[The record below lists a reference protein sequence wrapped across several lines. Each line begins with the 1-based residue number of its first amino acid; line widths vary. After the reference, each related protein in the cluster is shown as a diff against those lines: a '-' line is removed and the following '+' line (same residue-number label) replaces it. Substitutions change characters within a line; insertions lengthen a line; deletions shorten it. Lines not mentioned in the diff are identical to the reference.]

1 MSKKSGSSKRWLIDH
16 ARDSYVQAARHKG
29 LRSRAG
35 YKLLQI
41 QEKYGL
47 METGHI
53 IVDLGAAPGGFSQI
67 ARGEVGREGRVVAVD
82 LLEMAPLSGVEII
95 KGDFRENATLDE
107 LINLLNGQQIDLVIS
122 DMAPNFSGIREID
135 QPNSIYLVEIV
146 LEAVVKILRP
156 GGSLIVKCFEGSGV
170 NDLRGRFRKN
180 FRKSYNFK
188 PNASNNR
195 SRESYLIGR
204 NFVG

>member
-16 ARDSYVQAARHKG
+16 ARDSYVQAARHEG

-41 QEKYGL
+41 QEKFGL

-67 ARGEVGREGRVVAVD
+67 ARREVGREGRVVAVD

-95 KGDFRENATLDE
+95 KGDFRENSTLDE
-107 LINLLNGQQIDLVIS
+107 LINLINGQQIDLVIS
-122 DMAPNFSGIREID
+122 DMAPNLSGIVGID
-135 QPNSIYLVEIV
+135 QPKVIYLAELV
-146 LEAVVKILRP
+146 LDMAKQALKP
-156 GGSLIVKCFEGSGV
+156 GGNIIFKVFQGEGFEQLLVEMRPCFAKV
-170 NDLRGRFRKN
+170 VTRK
-180 FRKSYNFK
+180 
-188 PNASNNR
+188 PAASRPR
-195 SRESYLIGR
+195 SREVYL
-204 NFVG
+204 VAKAYKH